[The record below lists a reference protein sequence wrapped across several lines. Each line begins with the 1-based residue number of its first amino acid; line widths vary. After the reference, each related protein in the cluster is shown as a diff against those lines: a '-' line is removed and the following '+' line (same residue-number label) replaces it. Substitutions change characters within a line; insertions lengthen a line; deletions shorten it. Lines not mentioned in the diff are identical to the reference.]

1 MRRLTDIRLAILLP
15 LLMLSGCNEAP
26 QADIAFYGDNI
37 ITLSEQS
44 ESANFVAVKDDTIVF
59 VGQRDDWDGQTTEVV
74 NLEDSALLPG
84 FIDAHG
90 HVAWHGRLSA
100 MANIASP
107 PVGPAEDMNGL
118 VMALKSH
125 IASKDLAE
133 GDWVVGMGYD
143 DSL

>member
-1 MRRLTDIRLAILLP
+1 MTLKRLTDVRLAIFLP
-15 LLMLSGCNEAP
+15 LFLLAGCYKAP

-84 FIDAHG
+84 FIDVDTRRYLEHLC
-90 HVAWHGRLSA
+90 RNP
-100 MANIASP
+100 NIA
-107 PVGPAEDMNGL
+107 V
-118 VMALKSH
+118 V
-125 IASKDLAE
+125 KD
-133 GDWVVGMGYD
+133 
-143 DSL
+143 

>member
-1 MRRLTDIRLAILLP
+1 MKRLTDVRLAIFLP
-15 LLMLSGCNEAP
+15 LFLLAGCNKAP

-90 HVAWHGRLSA
+90 HVAWHGKLSGYGQHSF
-100 MANIASP
+100 ASRWASR
-107 PVGPAEDMNGL
+107 GYERIGL
-118 VMALKSH
+118 GIEKPYSLKRTS
-125 IASKDLAE
+125 
-133 GDWVVGMGYD
+133 
-143 DSL
+143 